1 MINQITFG
9 FTIYND
15 MKMKIVLFVSFC
27 FLMVSCAKKTD
38 VEELPQIVEV
48 EFEQISLP
56 EDIFGFDYM

>member
-1 MINQITFG
+1 
-9 FTIYND
+9 